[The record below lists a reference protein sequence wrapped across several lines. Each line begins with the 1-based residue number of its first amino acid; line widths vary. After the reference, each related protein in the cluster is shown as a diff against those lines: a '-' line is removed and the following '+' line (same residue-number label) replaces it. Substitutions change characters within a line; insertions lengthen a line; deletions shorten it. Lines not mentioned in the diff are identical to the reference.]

1 MSGEITA
8 TDGICFY
15 SFDGQI
21 LERFGR
27 DPLRFHIRH
36 MHLSLTGPDRKGRRT
51 MKIAHGKPETPGFS
65 ISWNYTAA
73 EWEQAQGLATLLEA
87 VQAAI
92 DSAPGN
98 GSE

>member
-1 MSGEITA
+1 MNDEITA
-8 TDGICFY
+8 TDGDCLY
-15 SFDGQI
+15 TFDGRI

-51 MKIAHGKPETPGFS
+51 MEIAHGRPEAPGFS

-73 EWEQAQGLATLLEA
+73 EWEQTQGLAALLEA

-92 DSAPGN
+92 DSIPGHR
-98 GSE
+98 SP